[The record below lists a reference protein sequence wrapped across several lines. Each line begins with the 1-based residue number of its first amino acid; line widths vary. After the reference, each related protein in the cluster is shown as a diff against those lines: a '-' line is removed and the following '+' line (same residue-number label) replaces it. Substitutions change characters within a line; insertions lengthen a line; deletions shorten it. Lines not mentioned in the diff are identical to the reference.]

1 MSTSALTALKLTTA
15 RKPRALPDVIKRRNK
30 LLLKLNE
37 QRELAQAQLE
47 GRMYTPKRLR
57 TLRDAATG
65 ERTVREMPIRIK
77 AWWWTGEK
85 NETLLSIFYGSKT
98 LELAKGKTAI
108 EITDSKQLVS
118 VLDTVIAA
126 TQNAELDVLIEAAS
140 VKLRDGFKK

>member
-1 MSTSALTALKLTTA
+1 MSTSALATLKLTTA
-15 RKPRALPDVIKRRNK
+15 RKPRALPDVVKRRNK
-30 LLLKLNE
+30 LLQKLTE
-37 QRELAQAQLE
+37 QRELALAQIE

-65 ERTVREMPIRIK
+65 ERTVREMPVRIK

-108 EITDSKQLVS
+108 EVADNKQLVS
-118 VLDTVIAA
+118 VLDTVISA
-126 TQNAELDVLIEAAS
+126 TQNAELDALIEVAS
-140 VKLRDGFKK
+140 IKLRDGFKR